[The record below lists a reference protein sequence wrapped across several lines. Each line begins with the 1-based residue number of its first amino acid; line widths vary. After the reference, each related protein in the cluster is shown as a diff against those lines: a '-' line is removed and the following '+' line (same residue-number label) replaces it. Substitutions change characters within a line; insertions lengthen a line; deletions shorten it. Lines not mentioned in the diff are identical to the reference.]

1 MELKR
6 QPTDLNQWLL
16 EVITPWKAAAQAKS
30 LTWQRNIPASLP
42 VVSIDPDRMAQAVGN
57 LLSNAVK
64 YTPAGGQVVVT
75 AVVHADTLVF
85 TVQDSGSGIDPAEID
100 KIFEPFYRS
109 SRETR
114 FPQGMGLGLSIAREI
129 VNAHGGQISARS
141 KHGQGSLFEIKLPIS
156 GE

>member
-16 EVITPWKAAAQAKS
+16 EVIAPWKAAAHAKS
-30 LTWQRNIPASLP
+30 LTWHGNIPASLP
-42 VVSIDPDRMAQAVGN
+42 IVSIDPDRMAQAVGN